1 MHLKNSQYATFFFKR
16 SIYTKDKV
24 DNIRKKKKI
33 HVNIKYACLID
44 KIGMP

>member
-1 MHLKNSQYATFFFKR
+1 MQHSFSNAPFTQRIKLIIFA
-16 SIYTKDKV
+16 
-24 DNIRKKKKI
+24 KKKKI